1 MVMQFVIL
9 LYLASDLFRI
19 SGMERWLS
27 VSKYVIKSI
36 TVYPIK
42 SCAGFSVERWPLC
55 STGKCLSY
63 AP

>member
-19 SGMERWLS
+19 SGIERRLS
-27 VSKYVIKSI
+27 VLKFIKSI